1 MLSWC
6 LPLWLLQVQ
15 ASTTT
20 FPPYLL
26 DHVAQ
31 HADAG
36 RVEVG
41 FGHACSQHGL
51 CDSCIA
57 DSCGWCDREQR
68 CLGASATCGPGH
80 APVSVNLS
88 SCPPQVP
95 RQTDFRRQDALEM
108 VRYAWAAYYDEPERH
123 GLPDSAE
130 VVKPFHYRIGIW
142 DNAFAYVALDSSAN
156 RIVLAFRGTDTLTQL
171 MVELISHSL
180 VPFMT
185 GNAQVRVNEFFLA
198 AADDLLP
205 QLTPVLRDLEIKC
218 PTCQLWITG
227 HSLGASMAL
236 LAAFNVS
243 FWTREEPIL
252 VTFGQPRSVNGP
264 FARMMEKRLSRIYRL
279 VNARDPV
286 PHIPRCH
293 RSDAA
298 LKPERQYCR
307 LIADLVVRACARRF
321 LRRNSWHHSA
331 FSPRNSK
338 QFPQSQFDMPWMVSV
353 RSSPLSRFRCCIL
366 AAEFF
371 GGFHFFEPL
380 GTESAP
386 KSYRIYRDKPRPL
399 VPGRAFA
406 APAAFR
412 LGEDLVERLVA
423 KRKAKDGDANAARK
437 RPAQVSIHGRC
448 SPESTVVLLQ
458 SGDTFALGA
467 GHGAPSGFR
476 PLRCGRCG
484 ELFDLGKATFTHD
497 PKRFWCPKCRFR
509 AMDPFNEVVDGGLL
523 HLCLVTAAEHRF
535 TLSLPLLKEW
545 RAAGEAVW
553 VRMVALDCVELLQ
566 VWPEELSLEADGREL
581 FRIAP
586 PEKGHRRRDVPQEL
600 TYQLMAGPNV
610 LQLRVNAS
618 AVGSGLALGVLRCSA
633 KAPRRLCGEVPRASA
648 AEAREQMR
656 VLLREEDDRDDLQ
669 FFASK
674 RLSLLCPI
682 SLERLERPVRGRR
695 CRHMRCFGLSAYCRS
710 NHGMDAFNNRW
721 TCPVCTERLRPADLV
736 VDGYVEQILA
746 ETEAG
751 CEEVILSMDGS
762 WCPAIDTDEA
772 D

>member
-1 MLSWC
+1 
-6 LPLWLLQVQ
+6 
-15 ASTTT
+15 
-20 FPPYLL
+20 
-26 DHVAQ
+26 
-31 HADAG
+31 
-36 RVEVG
+36 
-41 FGHACSQHGL
+41 L

-252 VTFGQPRSVNGP
+252 LTFGQPRSVNGP

-307 LIADLVVRACARRF
+307 YRQEI
-321 LRRNSWHHSA
+321 
-331 FSPRNSK
+331 PR
-338 QFPQSQFDMPWMVSV
+338 
-353 RSSPLSRFRCCIL
+353 
-366 AAEFF
+366 
-371 GGFHFFEPL
+371 
-380 GTESAP
+380 
-386 KSYRIYRDKPRPL
+386 
-399 VPGRAFA
+399 
-406 APAAFR
+406 
-412 LGEDLVERLVA
+412 
-423 KRKAKDGDANAARK
+423 
-437 RPAQVSIHGRC
+437 
-448 SPESTVVLLQ
+448 
-458 SGDTFALGA
+458 
-467 GHGAPSGFR
+467 
-476 PLRCGRCG
+476 
-484 ELFDLGKATFTHD
+484 
-497 PKRFWCPKCRFR
+497 
-509 AMDPFNEVVDGGLL
+509 
-523 HLCLVTAAEHRF
+523 
-535 TLSLPLLKEW
+535 
-545 RAAGEAVW
+545 
-553 VRMVALDCVELLQ
+553 
-566 VWPEELSLEADGREL
+566 
-581 FRIAP
+581 
-586 PEKGHRRRDVPQEL
+586 
-600 TYQLMAGPNV
+600 
-610 LQLRVNAS
+610 
-618 AVGSGLALGVLRCSA
+618 
-633 KAPRRLCGEVPRASA
+633 
-648 AEAREQMR
+648 
-656 VLLREEDDRDDLQ
+656 
-669 FFASK
+669 
-674 RLSLLCPI
+674 
-682 SLERLERPVRGRR
+682 
-695 CRHMRCFGLSAYCRS
+695 
-710 NHGMDAFNNRW
+710 
-721 TCPVCTERLRPADLV
+721 
-736 VDGYVEQILA
+736 
-746 ETEAG
+746 
-751 CEEVILSMDGS
+751 
-762 WCPAIDTDEA
+762 
-772 D
+772 

>member
-1 MLSWC
+1 
-6 LPLWLLQVQ
+6 

-252 VTFGQPRSVNGP
+252 VTFGQPRAFRQRPVRSNDGYLLRFGQSRVEDMSREGCP
-264 FARMMEKRLSRIYRL
+264 QWTLAEEKRLSRIYRL
-279 VNARDPV
+279 VNARDPA
-286 PHIPRCH
+286 R
-293 RSDAA
+293 
-298 LKPERQYCR
+298 
-307 LIADLVVRACARRF
+307 DLVLLVHRDPGLLVACWQPAGCAVFGCSTAGIVKKSRDDT
-321 LRRNSWHHSA
+321 LGL
-331 FSPRNSK
+331 SPILWYAH
-338 QFPQSQFDMPWMVSV
+338 SQFDMPWMVSV

-371 GGFHFFEPL
+371 GGFHFFEQGLCRARGIP
-380 GTESAP
+380 
-386 KSYRIYRDKPRPL
+386 
-399 VPGRAFA
+399 PGRSSK
-406 APAAFR
+406 
-412 LGEDLVERLVA
+412 EDLVERLVA

-618 AVGSGLALGVLRCSA
+618 AAGSGLALGVLRCSA
-633 KAPRRLCGEVPRASA
+633 KAPQRLCGEVGIPAGEDLSCA
-648 AEAREQMR
+648 DGLYFPQDAD
-656 VLLREEDDRDDLQ
+656 VLD
-669 FFASK
+669 
-674 RLSLLCPI
+674 
-682 SLERLERPVRGRR
+682 
-695 CRHMRCFGLSAYCRS
+695 H
-710 NHGMDAFNNRW
+710 HGYFKVLDNGFCGTGNS
-721 TCPVCTERLRPADLV
+721 TGTVHD
-736 VDGYVEQILA
+736 
-746 ETEAG
+746 
-751 CEEVILSMDGS
+751 VILV
-762 WCPAIDTDEA
+762 
-772 D
+772 